1 MAGDW
6 IKMRV
11 NLAADP
17 QVINVARLLDCSEFK
32 VVGLLHWLW
41 SWADAHT
48 EDGRAVGIDCKWINK
63 QTDTEGFCQA
73 LVRVG
78 WLHMEDDW
86 IQIPNFDS
94 HNGASAKSR
103 ANGARRAATFKA
115 RKAQTPVVNEP
126 KEPVRTKKVRKTYGK
141 VDALMLLL
149 EGDYKHLMEG
159 DKAKPVSTWV
169 AHLAEMLNK
178 PYTERG
184 AHTLLKKMDDMPS
197 DELAAAVDFS
207 LQNNYQGLFPAKKQY
222 GQGQS
227 NKPKFEEYDD

>member
-11 NLAADP
+11 NLASDP
-17 QVINVARLLDCSEFK
+17 QVIKVSRLLDCSEFK

-41 SWADAHT
+41 SWADTHT
-48 EDGRAVGIDCKWINK
+48 EDGRAVGIDCVWINR
-63 QTDTEGFCQA
+63 QTGTENFCEA
-73 LVRVG
+73 LVSVG
-78 WLHMEDDW
+78 WLVLHEDG
-86 IQIPNFDS
+86 IEIPNFAS

-115 RKAQTPVVNEP
+115 RKAQTPVVNEH
-126 KEPVRTKKVRKTYGK
+126 KEPVRAKKVRKKYGK

-149 EGDYKHLMEG
+149 EGEYKHLMEG

-184 AHTLLKKMDDMPS
+184 AHTLLKKMDNMPS

-222 GQGQS
+222 GQPD
-227 NKPKFEEYDD
+227 KPKYEEYDD